1 MTSIVKLQKKG
12 QLTIPN
18 HMREQVGL
26 AEGDYI
32 HIELASHGSKIILQP
47 AQVGPRTAA
56 EELTPAQKRKLD
68 ARLAKGLADVKA
80 GRVHGPFATPQDTV
94 NFLRAE
100 VKKAGAK
107 RKTNPTSR

>member
-26 AEGDYI
+26 VDGDYI
-32 HIELASHGSKIILQP
+32 HIELAEHGSKIILQP
-47 AQVGPRTAA
+47 AHFVPRTAA
-56 EELTPAQKRKLD
+56 EELTPVQKRRLD
-68 ARLAKGLADVKA
+68 ARLAKGLADVEA
-80 GRVHGPFATPQDTV
+80 GRVHGPFATAQDTV
-94 NFLRAE
+94 DFLRAE

-107 RKTNPTSR
+107 RKTNLTSR